1 MIDIAVI
8 GAGPAGYS
16 AAITA
21 RKRDQS
27 VVVIGQNTG
36 WLARAEHVA
45 NYPGLPDISG
55 RDLLSAMA
63 NQAQAL
69 GAELRP
75 GVVHQ
80 VIAMGDSFA
89 LSLGADFIEARRV
102 ILCTG
107 AKQPKLLPG
116 ENELLGRGVSYCGTC
131 DGMLYRGRR
140 VAVIAQGP
148 EAVSEAN
155 FLAGLCREVV
165 YFGKPEDALDPRIV
179 VSGQKPEAILGE
191 ASVSGL
197 RAGGEDLPFDGV
209 FIFREAAA
217 LSALLPGLEMD
228 GAFIRVDRRMQ
239 TNLPGVFAAGD
250 CTGLPLQVAKA
261 VGEGCVAAIS
271 AATALVARAVG
282 TVRITQHPFLKL
294 RPIPLVI
301 NSRSIFCRP
310 KAVLRRAVSRICPAG
325 KTARPVTACRVSRR
339 ITCRQTCFRRFAAG
353 TPVPEPHRCLPVF
366 DCRPPDA
373 PAVGVIK
380 IDKRRRIDFQ
390 PLSRNKRL
398 HFRRRRPLK
407 NWQRNFPF
415 RK

>member
-107 AKQPKLLPG
+107 ARQPKLLPG
-116 ENELLGRGVSYCGTC
+116 ENELYYLIHEPMRYMEEYG
-131 DGMLYRGRR
+131 DGIY
-140 VAVIAQGP
+140 AVIGGGDPYEAFEACQAAVDAQ
-148 EAVSEAN
+148 
-155 FLAGLCREVV
+155 
-165 YFGKPEDALDPRIV
+165 
-179 VSGQKPEAILGE
+179 
-191 ASVSGL
+191 
-197 RAGGEDLPFDGV
+197 
-209 FIFREAAA
+209 
-217 LSALLPGLEMD
+217 
-228 GAFIRVDRRMQ
+228 
-239 TNLPGVFAAGD
+239 
-250 CTGLPLQVAKA
+250 
-261 VGEGCVAAIS
+261 
-271 AATALVARAVG
+271 
-282 TVRITQHPFLKL
+282 
-294 RPIPLVI
+294 
-301 NSRSIFCRP
+301 
-310 KAVLRRAVSRICPAG
+310 
-325 KTARPVTACRVSRR
+325 
-339 ITCRQTCFRRFAAG
+339 
-353 TPVPEPHRCLPVF
+353 
-366 DCRPPDA
+366 
-373 PAVGVIK
+373 
-380 IDKRRRIDFQ
+380 
-390 PLSRNKRL
+390 
-398 HFRRRRPLK
+398 
-407 NWQRNFPF
+407 
-415 RK
+415 